1 MKTIMKR
8 AICITNG
15 EQGENHAGMQ
25 MLGNG
30 LADKGYNLEDALK
43 FKKKF
48 ENMGGELLYIFKR
61 RMF

>member
-43 FKKKF
+43 FKKNLKIWV
-48 ENMGGELLYIFKR
+48 ELLLYMI
-61 RMF
+61 